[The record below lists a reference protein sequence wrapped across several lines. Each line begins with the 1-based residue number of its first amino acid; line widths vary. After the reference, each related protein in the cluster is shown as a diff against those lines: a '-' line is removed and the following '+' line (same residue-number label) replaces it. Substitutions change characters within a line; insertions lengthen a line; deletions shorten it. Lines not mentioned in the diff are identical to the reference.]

1 MGCAPAPP
9 PAQKRRSPITAL
21 APFTVHTAQRVR
33 TAYYQ
38 DPKGQV
44 LSTELSTDGVSRKG
58 LFHCRQ
64 AIHPFGGECVLV
76 RPYQQFWD
84 SGEADRGGGT

>member
-1 MGCAPAPP
+1 MGYAPAPS

-44 LSTELSTDGVSRKG
+44 LSTELSTDGVCPERDYSTAGRPSFWRSSYRKVCSG
-58 LFHCRQ
+58 Q
-64 AIHPFGGECVLV
+64 AIPTILGF
-76 RPYQQFWD
+76 R
-84 SGEADRGGGT
+84 